1 MRLAIAVIFAIL
13 GTLPPCAW
21 AGKQLEQPFPL
32 ALGEV
37 AALSASQYLALA
49 KLGGAT
55 DVPPMLA
62 TYDRLGQAL
71 LVWVYG
77 DSSTTDAARQS
88 LESLWRFQI
97 VPMRSWLQGV
107 YGVEFGESEVTVVY
121 LSGVDRR
128 ELLRREKGAFVAPK
142 SGSR

>member
-1 MRLAIAVIFAIL
+1 MRLAIAVMIAVL
-13 GTLPPCAW
+13 GTLPPPAW
-21 AGKQLEQPFPL
+21 AGKQLDQPLPV

-62 TYDRLGQAL
+62 TYDRLGQVL

-77 DSSTTDAARQS
+77 DSSTADAARQS
-88 LESLWRFQI
+88 LDNLWRFQI
-97 VPMRSWLQGV
+97 VPMRLWLKGV
-107 YGVEFGESEVTVVY
+107 YGVEFGESDVTVVY
-121 LSGVDRR
+121 LSGDDRR
-128 ELLRREKGAFVAPK
+128 ELLRREKGVYVTPK
-142 SGSR
+142 SDSR